1 MSNTE
6 NIKVAIGIAT
16 AGRAHIVAET
26 IEYLMTLDEKP
37 DELLICPASE
47 KDIDQ
52 EKLLKSMID
61 CKIVFGPRG
70 LPAQRN
76 VLMRESISDVMI
88 FLDDDYLPASDFVTQ
103 ARELFVSNH
112 SIVVATG
119 NVLADGILTQ
129 GLTFEEAKKILS
141 QSSPINGGSISNTYN
156 AYGCNMLIRLDVAKR
171 NNVQFDEGLP
181 LYGWL
186 EDLDFSRRLKPYGEI
201 VRSMSLRGVHLGT
214 KKAGRSPGKQLGYS
228 QIANPVYLIRKG
240 SMSWPRAVRLMS
252 KNVIANTVKSF
263 KPEPWVDRAG
273 RLKGNLLA
281 FRELLTG
288 KLDPK
293 RITAL

>member
-52 EKLLKSMID
+52 EKLLKTMID
-61 CKIVFGPRG
+61 CKIVSGPRG

-228 QIANPVYLIRKG
+228 QIANPIYLIRKG

-263 KPEPWVDRAG
+263 KPEPWVDRTG